1 MRQFSAAANFLI
13 CLSAVLFGGCGWFG
27 GSPSNSTGGVA
38 VIDLDEIA
46 RQVGASE
53 EMNQALLAHETAL
66 NTQLQSLKTSYVQQ
80 LQAKKEEFGSEP
92 TTEDNQRLAALSQ
105 QATVNLA
112 SAQQQAKGHLTKRR
126 ADLVIE
132 FRKRVAP
139 VAKQI
144 AAERGLTLV
153 IPRNEGMIL
162 AVDDQVDITSA
173 VATAL
178 KPQWQA
184 IVPPKTGSAPPVAT
198 PQMADGQATSD
209 VQPASHAS
217 PLEAP

>member
-1 MRQFSAAANFLI
+1 MRMFSAMAMFPTVFGLLL
-13 CLSAVLFGGCGWFG
+13 LSGCGWFG
-27 GSPSNSTGGVA
+27 GGTPKSSGGVA

-46 RQVGASE
+46 RQVGASD
-53 EMNQALLAHETAL
+53 EMSQALLAHETAL
-66 NTQLQSLKTSYVQQ
+66 NSQLQTLKTSYVQQ
-80 LQAKKEEFGSEP
+80 LQAKKDELGSEP
-92 TTEDNQRLAALSQ
+92 TPEDNQRLVALSQ
-105 QATVNLA
+105 QATANLA
-112 SAQQQAKGHLTKRR
+112 NAQQQAKGHLTKRR

-162 AVDDQVDITSA
+162 AVDEQVDITAA

-178 KPQWQA
+178 KPNWQA
-184 IVPPKTGSAPPVAT
+184 LVLPATGTAPPAAAS
-198 PQMADGQATSD
+198 QMASD
-209 VQPASHAS
+209 PSASEVQPANHTT
-217 PLEAP
+217 PVDTP